1 MTTSSA
7 DARENE
13 DTGTGTGTGT
23 GSSGSVRGRS
33 RRASHPGGGADR
45 DVGAPGRDLGRGPA
59 RDDRLRT
66 VKYLMLFRVGLAT
79 LLLGLNVLAALS
91 SSGGGDGL
99 TAPFAGFVFGL
110 ITATY
115 AASLAYALLYTRVE
129 DPVSF
134 AYWQIGIDLL
144 LATALV
150 HATGGAQSGFF
161 FLYLVDVVA
170 VTLLAR
176 RRGAALVAMS
186 GIALMCGVSILG
198 YLRVLPLVPGQLVL
212 PWDVPRGVLLT
223 KLTLN
228 SAALIAVGV
237 LSSRLAALNRHADEQ
252 VSRHVAMAGDLARLH
267 ENTIRSLTS
276 GLVTLDL
283 GGAVTSANG
292 FACEILGRAV
302 GVLLGVPLAEVLP
315 ELSRIL
321 AEAGPGGTVRRCEVV
336 ARRPDGGARH
346 LGISAAPLSDRTG
359 KHIGRVIHFQDLTEL
374 KRMELAVARA
384 ERLATIGRLS
394 AAIAHEIRN
403 PLASISG
410 SIELLRAAPPGTE
423 PESRQLMDIAI
434 REVERLNALITSL
447 LDYARPSSEERRAL
461 DLAEEVREIVQAF
474 EREKRAAHQAIA
486 VETTAFEPGVRVQ
499 AAPGQIRQIVWN
511 LLHNAAEAMPDGGKI
526 VLSVKRSLAGAG
538 AAAVREVSARD
549 PVAASAVLVVADT
562 GSGIP
567 RADLDHIFEPFFS
580 TKRTG
585 TGLGLATV
593 ARIVDDHQ
601 GTIEI
606 ASEVGKGTSVTL
618 RLPLDAASELAR
630 AQSRAA

>member
-1 MTTSSA
+1 MSMSHA

-13 DTGTGTGTGT
+13 DGDAGT
-23 GSSGSVRGRS
+23 GSGALRGRS
-33 RRASHPGGGADR
+33 RRASHPGQGEHR
-45 DVGAPGRDLGRGPA
+45 DAGRRDAVDPGRDPGRTSA

-79 LLLGLNVLAALS
+79 LLLGLNVLAELS

-99 TAPFAGFVFGL
+99 TGPFAGFVFGL

-115 AASLAYALLYTRVE
+115 AASLTYALLYTRVE

-144 LATALV
+144 LTTALV

-176 RRGAALVAMS
+176 RRGAALVAVS
-186 GIALMCGVSILG
+186 GIALMCGVSVLG
-198 YLRVLPLVPGQLVL
+198 YLHVLPLVPGQLVL
-212 PWDVPRGVLLT
+212 PWDVPRGALFT
-223 KLTLN
+223 KLGLN

-252 VSRHVAMAGDLARLH
+252 VSRHEAMAGDLARLH

-276 GLVTLDL
+276 GLVTLDP

-302 GVLLGVPLAEVLP
+302 GALLGVPLAEVLP

-374 KRMELAVARA
+374 KRMELRWRA
-384 ERLATIGRLS
+384 
-394 AAIAHEIRN
+394 
-403 PLASISG
+403 PSG
-410 SIELLRAAPPGTE
+410 W
-423 PESRQLMDIAI
+423 
-434 REVERLNALITSL
+434 
-447 LDYARPSSEERRAL
+447 RPSDGCRQPSPTRFATPWPASRGRSSSCAPRRPAPSP
-461 DLAEEVREIVQAF
+461 
-474 EREKRAAHQAIA
+474 RAGSSW
-486 VETTAFEPGVRVQ
+486 TSP
-499 AAPGQIRQIVWN
+499 
-511 LLHNAAEAMPDGGKI
+511 
-526 VLSVKRSLAGAG
+526 
-538 AAAVREVSARD
+538 SARW
-549 PVAASAVLVVADT
+549 SA
-562 GSGIP
+562 
-567 RADLDHIFEPFFS
+567 
-580 TKRTG
+580 
-585 TGLGLATV
+585 
-593 ARIVDDHQ
+593 
-601 GTIEI
+601 
-606 ASEVGKGTSVTL
+606 
-618 RLPLDAASELAR
+618 
-630 AQSRAA
+630 

>member
-1 MTTSSA
+1 MTTSNA

-13 DTGTGTGTGT
+13 D
-23 GSSGSVRGRS
+23 
-33 RRASHPGGGADR
+33 
-45 DVGAPGRDLGRGPA
+45 GAPGRDLGRGPA

-79 LLLGLNVLAALS
+79 LLLALNVLAALS

-115 AASLAYALLYTRVE
+115 AASLAYALLYTRVQ

-144 LATALV
+144 LTTALV

-186 GIALMCGVSILG
+186 GIALMCGVSVLG

-223 KLTLN
+223 KLGLN

-237 LSSRLAALNRHADEQ
+237 LSSRLAALNRHAHEQ
-252 VSRHVAMAGDLARLH
+252 VSRHVAIAGDLARLH

-283 GGAVTSANG
+283 GGVVTSANG

-302 GVLLGVPLAEVLP
+302 GALLGVPLAEVLP

-423 PESRQLMDIAI
+423 TESRQLMDIAI
-434 REVERLNALITSL
+434 REVERLNGLITSL
-447 LDYARPSSEERRAL
+447 LDYARPSSEERRPL

-486 VETTAFEPGVRVQ
+486 VETAFEPGVRVQ

-526 VLSVKRSLAGAG
+526 VLGVNRSLAAARAGSAG
-538 AAAVREVSARD
+538 A
-549 PVAASAVLVVADT
+549 PVTPSAVLVVTDT

-618 RLPLDAASELAR
+618 RLPLDTAGALAR
-630 AQSRAA
+630 AESRAA